1 MTLQEISKK
10 IMETKGKIAIFGHVH
25 PDCDAMGSMTA
36 LAAGLSQKGKQCD
49 LFVDGNLNESQNK
62 IYEQQKVND
71 KSFIGKNY
79 TLCVVLD
86 MAEPYRLGKYE
97 EEFKKVQDAVRI
109 DHHQGINDFVEDAY
123 VDVKSSS
130 TCEIM
135 YDLLKIMGVDIHKQ
149 IATYL
154 YSGIA
159 TDTNSFLNPNV
170 RANTY
175 KVAEE
180 LFNKGAD
187 VALVNKVNF
196 RSISRSGLELTKI
209 LYKKLKFAINGKL
222 AYVVINQKDFKKS
235 YASYMEAENFSQM
248 LDAINGVNIAV
259 CATEREKGLFKL
271 SIRSN
276 NGENDYALRLAKSF
290 KGGGHNQAAGASI
303 KAKTDKQVEK
313 VLIKNA
319 DVILGK

>member
-1 MTLQEISKK
+1 MNLQEISNR
-10 IMETKGKIAIFGHVH
+10 ILETKGKIAIFGHVH

-36 LAAGLSQKGKQCD
+36 LAAGLSQKGKKCD
-49 LFVDGNLNESQNK
+49 LFVDGNLSASQSE
-62 IYEQQKVND
+62 IYELQKVND
-71 KSFIGKNY
+71 KDFMSKNY

-97 EEFKKVQDAVRI
+97 EEFKKVKNAVRV
-109 DHHQGINDFVEDAY
+109 DHHQGINDFIKDAY
-123 VDVKSSS
+123 VDIKSSS

-135 YDLLKIMGVDIHKQ
+135 YDLLKMMGVEIHKQ

-170 RANTY
+170 RSNTY
-175 KVAEE
+175 KVAED
-180 LFNKGAD
+180 LFKKGAD
-187 VALVNKVNF
+187 VALVNKANF
-196 RSISRSGLELTKI
+196 RSTSKSGLELTKI

-235 YASYMEAENFSQM
+235 CASYMEAENFSQI
-248 LDAINGVNIAV
+248 LDAINGVKIAV
-259 CATEREKGLFKL
+259 CATERERGMFKL

-290 KGGGHNQAAGASI
+290 NGGGHNQAAGASI
-303 KAKTDKQVEK
+303 RAKTDKQVEK
-313 VLIKNA
+313 VLIKNV
-319 DVILGK
+319 DMILGK